1 MDCFSVPAWI
11 NAGSVLVLVGVTAWY
26 AWSTSRMLESMRKQ
40 VDTMRDQ
47 VAAMRDQLDAVR
59 SQSKVIAI
67 SAQIA
72 SVAPRVGLM
81 MEEGRAK
88 KRLQELHD
96 ELESLKTHGAG
107 NE

>member
-1 MDCFSVPAWI
+1 MDGAALPAWI

-26 AWSTSRMLESMRKQ
+26 AWSTSRMLKSMREQ
-40 VDTMRDQ
+40 VDTLRHQ
-47 VAAMRDQLDAVR
+47 VGAMREQLDAVR
-59 SQSKVIAI
+59 SQSRIIAI

-96 ELESLKTHGAG
+96 ELESLKS
-107 NE
+107 E